1 MTWTPEKTD
10 ALRQM
15 RAEGLSMTA
24 IAKALGE
31 GCTKSMVTCKLARL
45 EGRMQA
51 AQARYRKKRYL
62 QLDRG
67 DWDDRTFET
76 YADRK
81 ARLAREKEARA

>member
-24 IAKALGE
+24 MARLLGE
-31 GCTKSMVTCKLARL
+31 GCTKNMVTCKLARM
-45 EGRMQA
+45 EGRMQV
-51 AQARYRKKRYL
+51 AQARYRKKEYL

-81 ARLAREKEARA
+81 ARRSMEGAA